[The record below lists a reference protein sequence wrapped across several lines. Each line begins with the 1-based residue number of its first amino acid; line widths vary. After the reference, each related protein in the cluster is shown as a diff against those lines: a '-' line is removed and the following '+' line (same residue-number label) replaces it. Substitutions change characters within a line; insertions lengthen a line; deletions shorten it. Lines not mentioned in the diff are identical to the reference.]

1 MVVHTFVTLWPRCLD
16 AFASVSQ
23 RPVSLAPVRKR
34 NRIIFFMATTDKG
47 PNEAYARKLVQVR
60 MRSVPNFFYLTNDC
74 LEHQSHLGILGA
86 LQLCDALLKQRRSW
100 KFFSSLA
107 IIATTL
113 RDLSQDLFSA
123 WTHLYGA
130 SSAVEKVKSLFPRC
144 ISGRW
149 GSVNETEER
158 LLKTDI
164 KMLRDAVKFMFEK
177 NPFLMENDK
186 VKGKKGDDDACVDTL
201 SLESTKLFRVRM
213 GKWRRQTWEV
223 LQDALFE
230 MVVVAMHRLHQ
241 PWIHLSNFLKQK
253 LPESSEGHLHALVC
267 GKAQEIFSQ
276 FSDMMF
282 RSLSRPSS
290 KLQQLLQV
298 SLIFPNS
305 KTLTQF
311 PSFQNWWY
319 I

>member
-1 MVVHTFVTLWPRCLD
+1 
-16 AFASVSQ
+16 
-23 RPVSLAPVRKR
+23 
-34 NRIIFFMATTDKG
+34 
-47 PNEAYARKLVQVR
+47 
-60 MRSVPNFFYLTNDC
+60 
-74 LEHQSHLGILGA
+74 
-86 LQLCDALLKQRRSW
+86 
-100 KFFSSLA
+100 
-107 IIATTL
+107 
-113 RDLSQDLFSA
+113 
-123 WTHLYGA
+123 
-130 SSAVEKVKSLFPRC
+130 
-144 ISGRW
+144 
-149 GSVNETEER
+149 
-158 LLKTDI
+158 
-164 KMLRDAVKFMFEK
+164 MLRDAVKFMFEK

-298 SLIFPNS
+298 SLIFSNS